1 MNKPS
6 YTFIINEA
14 SEYNPDWSCRDR
26 LAFHAFNAKGLCA
39 QKRLLDERVSNA
51 VAKGLLK
58 SGAILAYGSLDDFHY
73 NEVMNLAAK
82 CRFELPRTNQAIRNL
97 ADRNDKVAQVLEAFE
112 GMGV

>member
-1 MNKPS
+1 MAKLT

-26 LAFHAFNAKGLCA
+26 LAFHAFNANGLCA

-58 SGAILAYGSLDDFHY
+58 SGAILAYGSLDDY
-73 NEVMNLAAK
+73 CYDEVMKLAAAR
-82 CRFELPRTNQAIRNL
+82 RFELGRTNQALRML
-97 ADRNDKVAQVLEAFE
+97 AARNDKVAQVLEQFE

>member
-58 SGAILAYGSLDDFHY
+58 SGAILAASIP
-73 NEVMNLAAK
+73 VS
-82 CRFELPRTNQAIRNL
+82 RSSSTTSPTTT
-97 ADRNDKVAQVLEAFE
+97 
-112 GMGV
+112 